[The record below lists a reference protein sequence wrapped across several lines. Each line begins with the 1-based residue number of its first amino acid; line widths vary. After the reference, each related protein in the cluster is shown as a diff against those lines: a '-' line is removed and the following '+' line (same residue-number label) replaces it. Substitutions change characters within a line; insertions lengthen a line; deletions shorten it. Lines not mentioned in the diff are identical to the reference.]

1 MFFFV
6 RWLAR
11 EPITDTK
18 AARRVAGIGIS
29 RKFYHSIDKEDF
41 LILL

>member
-1 MFFFV
+1 MFFLV
-6 RWLAR
+6 SRLAR
-11 EPITDTK
+11 EPVTDSK

-29 RKFYHSIDKEDF
+29 RQFYHSIDKEDF